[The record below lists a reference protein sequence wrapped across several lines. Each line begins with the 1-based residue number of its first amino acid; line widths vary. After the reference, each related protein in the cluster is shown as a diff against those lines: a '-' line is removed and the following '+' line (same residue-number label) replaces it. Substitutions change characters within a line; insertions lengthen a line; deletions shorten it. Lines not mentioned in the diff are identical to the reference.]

1 MTDEGLDAAT
11 VRTFLVPG
19 EDQTRSTEG
28 VQVAR
33 GGELL
38 VQLDR
43 TADVPLSAQ
52 ITASVRAAVL
62 GGVLGP
68 GDVLPPTRVL
78 AADLGVSRGV
88 VVAAYEQL
96 IGEGFAAGRRGGGTV
111 VAVRPDLTASRRMP
125 GRAAPADP
133 PAPRATIDL
142 TPGRPATRA
151 LKDAEWR
158 AAWRRAVADDPPT
171 GPPDP
176 LGVPAL
182 REAVAVHLH
191 RVRGLE
197 VTADDVLITAGT
209 SDALTL
215 AAMALGSSDR
225 RPRIVVEDPG
235 YAIARRVLATAGA
248 HVHPLPVDV
257 DGPRVADLAALTPA
271 PDAVLLTPSH
281 QYPLGGR
288 MPVQERVDLLHW
300 AADHGV
306 VVLEDDYDSEFRH
319 RRRPLPAMASLP
331 SRTDVVLIGSWS
343 KTLTPW
349 LRCGWTVARGP
360 VGDRLRS
367 TRVALDIPVSGVQQ
381 MALVHFLGSGGLAR
395 HTARVHRDYSHRRR
409 LVVQALGNRPD
420 VTLGALDGGLHV
432 VVHLP
437 SSIDSAELVRAA
449 ADRGVVVA
457 DLADYYARR
466 PPSPG
471 VVFGYGAPS
480 DLQLRSALAVLAD
493 LLDTSPAH
501 GPLSRCSA
509 WRPS

>member
-1 MTDEGLDAAT
+1 M
-11 VRTFLVPG
+11 
-19 EDQTRSTEG
+19 
-28 VQVAR
+28 AR
-33 GGELL
+33 NGELL
-38 VQLDR
+38 VRLDR
-43 TADVPLSAQ
+43 TADLSLSAQ

-68 GDVLPPTRVL
+68 GEVLPPTREL

-96 IGEGFAAGRRGGGTV
+96 IGEGFATGRRGGGTV
-111 VAVRPDLTASRRMP
+111 VAVRPDLTATRRSR
-125 GRAAPADP
+125 GRVTPADA
-133 PAPRATIDL
+133 PAPRATVDL
-142 TPGRPATRA
+142 TPGRPATR
-151 LKDAEWR
+151 LLSDAEWR
-158 AAWRRAVADDPPT
+158 SAWRRAVAGSPPT

-197 VTADDVLITAGT
+197 VTVDDVLITAGT

-215 AAMALGSSDR
+215 AAIALGSPDR
-225 RPRIVVEDPG
+225 RPLVVVEDPG
-235 YAIARRVLATAGA
+235 YAIARRVLAAAGA
-248 HVHPLPVDV
+248 RLHPLPVDA
-257 DGPRVADLAALTPA
+257 DGPRVADLAALIPA

-331 SRTDVVLIGSWS
+331 SRADVVLIGSWS

-349 LRCGWTVARGP
+349 LRCGWMVARGP
-360 VGDRLRS
+360 VGERLRR
-367 TRVALDIPVSGVQQ
+367 TRVALDTPVSGVQQ
-381 MALVHFLGSGGLAR
+381 TALVHFLAGGGLAR
-395 HTARVHRDYSHRRR
+395 HTARVHRDYGHRRK
-409 LVVQALGNRPD
+409 LVAQALGNRPD

-437 SSIDSAELVRAA
+437 STIDSAELVREAA
-449 ADRGVVVA
+449 QRGVLVA

-466 PPSPG
+466 PPSSG

-480 DLQLRSALAVLAD
+480 DLELRSALAVLQE
-493 LLDTSPAH
+493 LLDTARAGH
-501 GPLSRCSA
+501 L
-509 WRPS
+509 